1 MAQTTINFRVDNDLK
16 EEFSKLC
23 DEMGLSVSSA
33 FTAFMKMTI
42 RENAIP
48 FPIKAKKLT
57 NRDIDNTFKYL
68 DSFETC
74 NREETKEIIEI
85 LNNLSEE
92 DKEISSSHV
101 IELWK

>member
-33 FTAFMKMTI
+33 FTAFMRMTI

-48 FPIKAKKLT
+48 FPIKAKRLT
-57 NRDIDNTFKYL
+57 NKDIDSAFKYL
-68 DSFETC
+68 DSFKVCDKKET
-74 NREETKEIIEI
+74 EEIIEI

-92 DKEISSSHV
+92 DKEVSSSHV
-101 IELWK
+101 VEL

>member
-48 FPIKAKKLT
+48 FPIKAKRLT
-57 NRDIDNTFKYL
+57 NKDIDNAFKYL
-68 DSFETC
+68 NSLRF
-74 NREETKEIIEI
+74 
-85 LNNLSEE
+85 
-92 DKEISSSHV
+92 V
-101 IELWK
+101 IKKKQKK

>member
-48 FPIKAKKLT
+48 FPIKAKRLT
-57 NRDIDNTFKYL
+57 KKDIDAAFKYL
-68 DSFETC
+68 DSFKVC
-74 NREETKEIIEI
+74 DKEETKEIIEI

-101 IELWK
+101 IEL

>member
-42 RENAIP
+42 RENAIT
-48 FPIKAKKLT
+48 FPIKAKRVT
-57 NRDIDNTFKYL
+57 NKDIDSAFKYL
-68 DSFETC
+68 DSFKVCDKKETQ
-74 NREETKEIIEI
+74 EIIEI

-92 DKEISSSHV
+92 DKEVSSSHV
-101 IELWK
+101 VEL

>member
-1 MAQTTINFRVDNDLK
+1 MAQTTINFRVDTDLK

-48 FPIKAKKLT
+48 FPIKDRKLS
-57 NRDIDNTFKYL
+57 NKDIDVVFKYL
-68 DSFETC
+68 DSFKVC
-74 NREETKEIIEI
+74 DKEETKEIIEI
-85 LNNLSEE
+85 LSNLSEE

-101 IELWK
+101 IEL